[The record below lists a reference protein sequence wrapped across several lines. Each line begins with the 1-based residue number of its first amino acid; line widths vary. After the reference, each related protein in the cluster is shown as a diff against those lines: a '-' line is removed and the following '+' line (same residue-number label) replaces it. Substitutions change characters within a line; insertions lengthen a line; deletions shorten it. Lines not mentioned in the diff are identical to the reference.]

1 MHNAEEGKLT
11 KAQAAL
17 DHIEIPEFELDQAI
31 SAGISRGKRKTKK
44 NLLYIRTFAAASILI
59 FAFTAM
65 LRTSETFASYVTLI
79 PGMERIV
86 ELVRYDKGLTAAVE
100 NDFAQK
106 IGVSDEHGGL
116 KVTLDSVIVDEQMM
130 VMFYKIDSSGGHK
143 EVSVENLR
151 VTDSA
156 GNNLEET
163 VSSFGGWVE
172 DSQNNEELLQATY
185 EFYGTKL
192 PKNLQ
197 LTIELAEG
205 RTEDGQPFAKLAD
218 TWVLPFSIDKDAFK
232 DKKEVFEVNETVE
245 FEGQKITIEKVSI
258 YPTRIGVTAH
268 FDEGNSKQFFGFE
281 DLALVDET
289 GEEWAAINNG
299 TTARHMDD
307 YTKEFFLQSNFFK
320 KPEELYLR
328 FNSLRALDKDEVEII
343 VDPDKM
349 EIVKAP
355 SDGRLLKVSR
365 EEDHL
370 MLSFQRSSKEGPSN
384 ISVDQAVDINGD
396 KIGDGSASSRWSMG
410 ELPMDILI
418 PYFGEGAAPGPITL
432 KLNDYP
438 TTIKGEANIR
448 LK

>member
-17 DHIEIPEFELDQAI
+17 EHIEVPELELDQAI
-31 SAGISRGKRKTKK
+31 SAGLHKAKRKKKK
-44 NLLYIRTFAAASILI
+44 NLLYIRTLAAAAILML
-59 FAFTAM
+59 AFTAM

-86 ELVRYDKGLTAAVE
+86 ELVRYDKGLTAAVA

-106 IGVSDEHGGL
+106 IGVSDEHEGL

-130 VMFYKIDSSGGHK
+130 VMFYQIDSSGGHK
-143 EVSVENLR
+143 EISVENLR
-151 VTDSA
+151 LTDSA

-172 DSQNNEELLQATY
+172 DAQNNDELLQATY

-192 PKNLQ
+192 PENLQ
-197 LTIELAEG
+197 LNIELAEG
-205 RTEDGQPFAKLAD
+205 RTEDGQPLAKLDD
-218 TWVLPFSIDKDAFK
+218 TWVLPFSIDKDAFQ
-232 DKKEVFEVNETVE
+232 DKKEVFEVNKTVV
-245 FEGQKITIEKVSI
+245 FEGQKITIETVSV

-268 FDEGNSKQFFGFE
+268 FDEGNSKQIFGFE
-281 DLALVDET
+281 DLTLVDET

-299 TTARHMDD
+299 TTARHMDE
-307 YTKEFFLQSNFFK
+307 YSKEFFLQSNFFK
-320 KPEELYLR
+320 KPEELHLR

-343 VDPDKM
+343 VDTDKL

-355 SDGRLLKVSR
+355 SDGRLQKVGR
-365 EEDHL
+365 EEDNL
-370 MLSFQRSSKEGPSN
+370 MLNFRRGSEGGLGN
-384 ISVDQAVDINGD
+384 ISLEQAVDQTGNE
-396 KIGDGSASSRWSMG
+396 IGDGSQSVRWSG
-410 ELPMDILI
+410 EGGFVEVLF
-418 PYFGEGAAPGPITL
+418 PYFDEGAAPGPITF

-438 TTIKGEANIR
+438 ATIKGEANIR

>member
-1 MHNAEEGKLT
+1 MHNAEEEKLT

-17 DHIEIPEFELDQAI
+17 DDIEIPELQLDQAI
-31 SAGISRGKRKTKK
+31 SAGINKGKRKTKK
-44 NLLYIRTFAAASILI
+44 NLMYIRTFAAASILI
-59 FAFTAM
+59 FAFAAM

-100 NDFAQK
+100 NDFAKK
-106 IGVSDEHGGL
+106 IGVSDEHDGL

-143 EVSVENLR
+143 EISVENLR
-151 VTDSA
+151 LTDSA

-172 DSQNNEELLQATY
+172 DSQNNDELLQATY

-192 PKNLQ
+192 PENLQ
-197 LTIELAEG
+197 LSIELAEG
-205 RTEDGQPFAKLAD
+205 RTEEGQPVAKLAD
-218 TWVLPFSIDKDAFK
+218 TWVLPFSVDKDSFQ
-232 DKKEVFEVNETVE
+232 DKKEVFEVNKTVE
-245 FEGQKITIEKVSI
+245 FEGQKITIQNVSI

-281 DLALVDET
+281 DLTLVDET

-299 TTARHMDD
+299 TTARHMDEN
-307 YTKEFFLQSNFFK
+307 TKEFFLQSNFFK

-328 FNSLRALDKDEVEII
+328 FTSLRALDKDQLEII
-343 VDPDKM
+343 VDPDKL
-349 EIVKAP
+349 EILKAP
-355 SDGRLLKVSR
+355 SDSRLLKVGR
-365 EEDHL
+365 EENNL
-370 MLSFQRSSKEGPSN
+370 LLNFRRGSEAGLGNLSF
-384 ISVDQAVDINGD
+384 DQAVDQSGD
-396 KIGDGSASSRWSMG
+396 KIGDGSQAVRWSG
-410 ELPMDILI
+410 EGGFVEVLF
-418 PYFGEGAAPGPITL
+418 PYFGEEAAPGPITL

-438 TTIKGEANIR
+438 ATIKGEANIR

>member
-17 DHIEIPEFELDQAI
+17 EHIEVPELELDQAI
-31 SAGISRGKRKTKK
+31 SAGMSKGKRKTKK
-44 NLLYIRTFAAASILI
+44 NLLYIRTFAAAAILVL
-59 FAFTAM
+59 AFTAM

-106 IGVSDEHGGL
+106 IGVSDEHDGL

-130 VMFYKIDSSGGHK
+130 VMFYKIDSSGRHK
-143 EVSVENLR
+143 EISVENLR
-151 VTDSA
+151 LTDTA
-156 GNNLEET
+156 GNTLEET

-172 DSQNNEELLQATY
+172 DAQNNEELLQARY

-192 PKNLQ
+192 PENLQ
-197 LTIELAEG
+197 LSIELAEG
-205 RTEDGQPFAKLAD
+205 RTEDGQPLAKLDD
-218 TWVLPFSIDKDAFK
+218 TWVLPFSIDKDAFQ
-232 DKKEVFEVNETVE
+232 DKKEVFEVNKTVV
-245 FEGQKITIEKVSI
+245 FEGQKITIEKVSV

-268 FDEGNSKQFFGFE
+268 FDEGNSKQIFGFE
-281 DLALVDET
+281 DLTLVDET

-299 TTARHMDD
+299 TTARHMDE
-307 YTKEFFLQSNFFK
+307 YSKEFFLQSNFFK
-320 KPEELYLR
+320 KPEELHLR

-343 VDPDKM
+343 VDTDKL

-355 SDGRLLKVSR
+355 SDGRLQKVGR
-365 EEDHL
+365 EEDNL
-370 MLSFQRSSKEGPSN
+370 MLNFRRGSEGGLGN
-384 ISVDQAVDINGD
+384 ISLDQAVDQTGN
-396 KIGDGSASSRWSMG
+396 KIGDGSQSVRSSG
-410 ELPMDILI
+410 EGGFVEVWF
-418 PYFGEGAAPGPITL
+418 PYFGEGAAPGPITV

-438 TTIKGEANIR
+438 ATIKGEANIR